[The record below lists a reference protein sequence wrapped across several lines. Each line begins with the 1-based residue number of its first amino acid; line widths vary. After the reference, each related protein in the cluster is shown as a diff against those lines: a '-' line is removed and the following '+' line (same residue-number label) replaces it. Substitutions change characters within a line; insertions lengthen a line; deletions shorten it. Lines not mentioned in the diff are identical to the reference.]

1 MLVYR
6 CYDLTLGCPVPLREL
21 AEADDAR
28 PDITVR
34 IEPGRLVNRAAIE
47 HSEAC
52 IGAGD
57 GEVTLCFKKVGIF
70 RIRNGTEIVVEP
82 LPERDDRAIALIVIG
97 PSLGIALHQRGHC
110 AFHAAAASIGGR
122 VAAFPGH
129 KGVGKSTVVASLLER
144 GHSMVCDDIVALAKG
159 EAWPG
164 VLPGFAQ
171 LKLMPESVASLGVDA
186 EALAPIHDGSRKRA
200 MPLGKGM
207 AATPGPLAAVYLP
220 TPGEDISIEPLAA
233 GHAMFE
239 LIAHWYGSRY
249 GSKVVRELGQ
259 KRQFE
264 ECMKIAREIPIF
276 RLRRPRS
283 LDRLDEVAARVEEH
297 FANVP

>member
-1 MLVYR
+1 MPVYR
-6 CYDLTLGCPVPLREL
+6 CYDLTLSCPVPLREL
-21 AEADDAR
+21 AEADDAH

-34 IEPGRLVNRAAIE
+34 IEPGRALSAAAIE
-47 HSEAC
+47 HPEVC
-52 IGAGD
+52 IGAGG
-57 GEVTLCFKKVGIF
+57 GEITLCFKKVGIF

-97 PSLGIALHQRGHC
+97 PALGIALHQRGHC

-122 VAAFPGH
+122 VAAFSGH

-144 GHSMVCDDIVALAKG
+144 GHSMVCDDIVALAKDG
-159 EAWPG
+159 DWPA

-186 EALAPIHDGSRKRA
+186 DALAPIHPTARKRA
-200 MPLGKGM
+200 MPLGDGV
-207 AATPGPLAAVYLP
+207 AARPGPLAAIYLP
-220 TPGEDISIEPLAA
+220 TPGLDISIEPYSPGQAI
-233 GHAMFE
+233 FE

-249 GSKVVRELGQ
+249 GSQVVRELGQ

-264 ECMKIAREIPIF
+264 QCMRIARKIRIF

-283 LDRLDEVAARVEEH
+283 LDRLEEVAARVEEH